1 MIDRNPPEGISESK
15 QKLIDTCY
23 YNYIYYS
30 FFNIF
35 NIFFKYYILR
45 INLNVYI
52 YIIFNYLS
60 DSQK

>member
-15 QKLIDTCY
+15 QRLIDTYY
-23 YNYIYYS
+23 YNYIYHN